1 VSSSEASRGVRP
13 AALRAGAR
21 LAVLSPASTP
31 NPQQVQRGIERLEAM
46 GYKPVL
52 YGHALDRGPL
62 YYAGTRE
69 DRLANLHAAF
79 ADPEIEGILCTR
91 GGWGSAELLPY
102 LDTDLIRANPK
113 AFIGYSDHTSL
124 HCWLQ
129 NETRL
134 VTFYGPMVAADFA
147 REDGVELNSWRNSV
161 EGIDHWAVGNGDG
174 LRGLQAGVTEG
185 VLRGGCLSIL
195 TQSLGTPYAAQ
206 ADDSV
211 LFLEDIGT
219 KPYQWDRMLLHL
231 RYSGRLETAKG
242 IVFGNMAQCVTAEEM
257 EFLERVLL
265 YSLRD
270 FRGPIAIG
278 LRSGHVSAPNVTLP
292 LNVRVR
298 LDVSDEKKSEL
309 IFLEAAVT
317 GQVG

>member
-1 VSSSEASRGVRP
+1 VSSREASRVVRP
-13 AALRAGAR
+13 AALARGAR
-21 LAVLSPASTP
+21 LAVLSPASSP
-31 NPQQVQRGIERLEAM
+31 NPQQVQRGMERLEAL

-52 YGHALDRGPL
+52 FGHALDRGPL
-62 YYAGTRE
+62 YYAGRRE

-79 ADPEIEGILCTR
+79 ADPEIDGILCTR

-102 LDTDLIRANPK
+102 LDADLIRANPK
-113 AFIGYSDHTSL
+113 VFIGYSDHTAL

-129 NETRL
+129 NETNL

-147 REDGVELNSWRNSV
+147 REEGVELGSWRHSI
-161 EGIDHWAVGNGDG
+161 EGTSHWAVGGGEG
-174 LRGLQAGVTEG
+174 LHGLQQGVAEG

-206 ADDSV
+206 ADDSI

-231 RYSGRLETAKG
+231 RYSGRLETARG
-242 IVFGNMAQCVTAEEM
+242 IVFGDMTQCVTAGEM
-257 EFLERVLL
+257 EFLERVVL

-270 FRGPIAIG
+270 FKGPIAIG
-278 LRSGHVSAPNVTLP
+278 LQSGHVSTPNVTLP

-298 LDVSDEKKSEL
+298 LDVSDTKKAEL
-309 IFLEAAVT
+309 VFLEAAVK
-317 GQVG
+317 GRVG

>member
-1 VSSSEASRGVRP
+1 MRP

-31 NPQQVQRGIERLEAM
+31 NPQQVQRGIERLEAL
-46 GYKPVL
+46 GYRPVL

-79 ADPEIEGILCTR
+79 ADPEIDGILCTR

-102 LDTDLIRANPK
+102 LDADLIRANSK
-113 AFIGYSDHTSL
+113 AFIGYSDHTAL

-129 NETRL
+129 NETNL

-147 REDGVELNSWRNSV
+147 RDEGVELNSWRNSV
-161 EGIDHWAVGNGDG
+161 EGLDHWGVGSSEG
-174 LRGLQAGVTEG
+174 LHGLQAGVAEG

-195 TQSLGTPYAAQ
+195 TQSLGTPYAART
-206 ADDSV
+206 DDCI

-242 IVFGNMAQCVTAEEM
+242 IVFGDMAQCVSAEEM

-270 FRGPIAIG
+270 FKGPIAIG
-278 LRSGHVSAPNVTLP
+278 LRSGHVNTPNVTLP

-298 LDVSDEKKSEL
+298 LDVSDTKKPEL
-309 IFLEAAVT
+309 IFLEGAVK
-317 GQVG
+317 GRVV

>member
-1 VSSSEASRGVRP
+1 
-13 AALRAGAR
+13 
-21 LAVLSPASTP
+21 VLSPASTP
-31 NPQQVQRGIERLEAM
+31 SPQQVQRGLEHLETL

-69 DRLANLHAAF
+69 ERLENFHAAF
-79 ADPEIEGILCTR
+79 ADPKIDGILCTR

-102 LDTDLIRANPK
+102 LDAELIRANPK
-113 AFIGYSDHTSL
+113 AFIGYSDHTAL

-129 NETRL
+129 NETNL

-147 REDGVELNSWRNSV
+147 REDGVELRSWRHSV
-161 EGIDHWAVGNGDG
+161 SGDEGFAVGSGEG
-174 LRGLQAGVTEG
+174 LRGLQSGTAEG

-195 TQSLGTPYAAQ
+195 TQSLGTPYAART
-206 ADDSV
+206 DDSV

-231 RYSGRLETAKG
+231 HYSGRLESARG
-242 IVFGNMAQCVTAEEM
+242 IVFGDMAQCVATDEM
-257 EFLERVLL
+257 EFLERVIR

-270 FRGPIAIG
+270 FKGPIAIG

-298 LDVSDEKKSEL
+298 LNVTDTKTAEL
-309 IFLEAAVT
+309 VFLEAAVK
-317 GQVG
+317 GRVE